1 MEDSLSLNKSKSYPV
16 NSKSSSKK
24 QGNVEQNPI
33 SSKQKKKKNEDLNE
47 KDLTDKILS
56 NLSYENFESENEKFY
71 SHFRKKHDE
80 IYIENSSLL
89 EQNRFRFLISNN
101 SPIFKNYTTY
111 EKGNFI
117 NITWED
123 IKLVYYYY
131 VEDYQCPICLEN
143 KICCPI
149 IIKCGHI
156 FCYPCFLNFYNY
168 YTITSINKKIP
179 NCPLC
184 SERIDLEKNQIKF
197 CEMIQCRN
205 YTNNMN
211 IKFNL
216 IMREKTS
223 PTLFNLFYDPSLKKW
238 KKSLKFQ
245 MRSIPLE
252 ISKEFLFSRI
262 FTTNKKFTSR
272 RINNLLN
279 ELKEELKEEKDFYA
293 DENRIKC
300 LNQCIENLNNMLKE
314 NEQQKDFILESVF
327 QNETK
332 TNNNNNTSTFN
343 KFDLNNNNNIN
354 NNMNNSNNMN
364 NNVNNIVDSSNT
376 NNINEDEEI
385 NYKKYFLFYQEQE
398 GDIYYLH
405 PFIMN
410 ILLSEYGDYSNLP
423 VVISGNI
430 LDVEMKQVTP
440 YIKSNYPYLSHLI
453 LGSIIFFVEIDV
465 TKLISPSTR
474 KKFNHDLNERA
485 KYRRLLSNEE
495 KNYEKFINK
504 KSIKEQEELKN
515 YYSYHN
521 QLKILKDIEKKKEE
535 EEKKQKEEKEGQ
547 KLSDNNNVND
557 NNNNDNINNNNV
569 NDDNNNNNVV
579 ENNIEENKKE
589 EEKEKEK
596 DNSKEVKNPK
606 KENMLK
612 KLLEEDKKEKEEKE
626 REEKERLERIERER
640 REKEKKESKTFIF
653 DENDFPELS
662 KNNEKEKE
670 KEKEK
675 NNNIN
680 KGGKKG
686 KKKGKKKFQEIGE
699 DFLKDAF
706 NDNPDEKEKEQE
718 KANDKKTKGKKSSK
732 NN

>member
-332 TNNNNNTSTFN
+332 TNNRGV
-343 KFDLNNNNNIN
+343 LGGI
-354 NNMNNSNNMN
+354 
-364 NNVNNIVDSSNT
+364 SSSM
-376 NNINEDEEI
+376 
-385 NYKKYFLFYQEQE
+385 
-398 GDIYYLH
+398 
-405 PFIMN
+405 P
-410 ILLSEYGDYSNLP
+410 
-423 VVISGNI
+423 
-430 LDVEMKQVTP
+430 
-440 YIKSNYPYLSHLI
+440 
-453 LGSIIFFVEIDV
+453 IIFKVAFKPTPTIFKLQKTID
-465 TKLISPSTR
+465 
-474 KKFNHDLNERA
+474 
-485 KYRRLLSNEE
+485 
-495 KNYEKFINK
+495 
-504 KSIKEQEELKN
+504 LKN
-515 YYSYHN
+515 
-521 QLKILKDIEKKKEE
+521 LVEKKIKFS
-535 EEKKQKEEKEGQ
+535 GQ
-547 KLSDNNNVND
+547 HDSCIVFRG
-557 NNNNDNINNNNV
+557 V
-569 NDDNNNNNVV
+569 AVV
-579 ENNIEENKKE
+579 EAVANIANVSQILNQGK
-589 EEKEKEK
+589 
-596 DNSKEVKNPK
+596 
-606 KENMLK
+606 LK
-612 KLLEEDKKEKEEKE
+612 V
-626 REEKERLERIERER
+626 
-640 REKEKKESKTFIF
+640 
-653 DENDFPELS
+653 
-662 KNNEKEKE
+662 
-670 KEKEK
+670 
-675 NNNIN
+675 
-680 KGGKKG
+680 GGLV
-686 KKKGKKKFQEIGE
+686 
-699 DFLKDAF
+699 DW
-706 NDNPDEKEKEQE
+706 
-718 KANDKKTKGKKSSK
+718 
-732 NN
+732 

>member
-1 MEDSLSLNKSKSYPV
+1 
-16 NSKSSSKK
+16 
-24 QGNVEQNPI
+24 
-33 SSKQKKKKNEDLNE
+33 
-47 KDLTDKILS
+47 
-56 NLSYENFESENEKFY
+56 
-71 SHFRKKHDE
+71 
-80 IYIENSSLL
+80 
-89 EQNRFRFLISNN
+89 
-101 SPIFKNYTTY
+101 
-111 EKGNFI
+111 
-117 NITWED
+117 
-123 IKLVYYYY
+123 
-131 VEDYQCPICLEN
+131 
-143 KICCPI
+143 
-149 IIKCGHI
+149 
-156 FCYPCFLNFYNY
+156 
-168 YTITSINKKIP
+168 
-179 NCPLC
+179 
-184 SERIDLEKNQIKF
+184 
-197 CEMIQCRN
+197 MIQCRN

-279 ELKEELKEEKDFYA
+279 EVKEELKEEKDFYA

-332 TNNNNNTSTFN
+332 TNNNNNNTSTFN

-354 NNMNNSNNMN
+354 NNINNSNNMN
-364 NNVNNIVDSSNT
+364 NNINNIVDSSNT

-547 KLSDNNNVND
+547 KLCDNNNVND
-557 NNNNDNINNNNV
+557 NNNNDNIDNNNNV
-569 NDDNNNNNVV
+569 NGDNNNSNNVV

-589 EEKEKEK
+589 EEKEKEKEK